1 MKENDPITTLC
12 PEIHEAV
19 QLKVGSS
26 RELKSSNGNGL
37 GFDYDLNFKHKEPL
51 VDQSFGALQGLLSL
65 NQTPQETRRFI
76 VDRDEQDEAMG
87 SSLTLSM
94 AGAMEEA
101 ECTNHHQW
109 VSHEGPSWLCS
120 ATPGGPL
127 AEALCLGVSNNP
139 STSTT
144 TSSCSRS
151 SS

>member
-1 MKENDPITTLC
+1 MKENDHITTLS

-19 QLKVGSS
+19 QLKAGSS

-37 GFDYDLNFKHKEPL
+37 GFNYDLNFKQKEPL

-65 NQTPQETRRFI
+65 NQTQQETRRFI
-76 VDRDEQDEAMG
+76 VDHGEQDEAMG

-101 ECTNHHQW
+101 ECTNQNQW
-109 VSHEGPSWLCS
+109 VSQERPSWLCS
-120 ATPGGPL
+120 TTPGGPL